1 MASYRPEDLDF
12 AETAP
17 IQIEAVEAVDGSRQE
32 VWDVLLD
39 YPGWTT
45 WFSSLKE
52 CRATSD
58 PATGIGS
65 TRMVKL
71 AGGATFDERFIA
83 WDEPSVWAFT
93 GTAGPPL
100 FESLVERVTLRELSP
115 TRTQVTYRMAIR
127 PRRGLSPL
135 VKAARGGVQKNLTAA
150 LRSLNTV
157 VVGARE
163 S

>member
-1 MASYRPEDLDF
+1 
-12 AETAP
+12 
-17 IQIEAVEAVDGSRQE
+17 
-32 VWDVLLD
+32 
-39 YPGWTT
+39 
-45 WFSSLKE
+45 
-52 CRATSD
+52 
-58 PATGIGS
+58 
-65 TRMVKL
+65 
-71 AGGATFDERFIA
+71 
-83 WDEPSVWAFT
+83 
-93 GTAGPPL
+93 
-100 FESLVERVTLRELSP
+100 VERVTLRELSP